1 MPKLVSNLITVFATV
16 IAVAAVFGAGYSVS
30 RSPMMIRANDAQ
42 IDEAIRS
49 RVEAEAHRDGEEA
62 KAELQAA

>member
-16 IAVAAVFGAGYSVS
+16 IAVAAVFGAGYWVS
-30 RSPMMIRANDAQ
+30 RSPMMTRANDAQ

-62 KAELQAA
+62 KSELQAA